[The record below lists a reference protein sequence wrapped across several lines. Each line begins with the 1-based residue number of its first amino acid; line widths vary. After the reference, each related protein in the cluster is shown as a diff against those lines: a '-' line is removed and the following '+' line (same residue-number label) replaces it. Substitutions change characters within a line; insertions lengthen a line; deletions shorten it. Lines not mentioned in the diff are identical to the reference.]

1 MNNFVLNKY
10 LVSQFLK
17 SFFNVVLIF
26 IALGLIMNVFEEINF
41 FRKFNVNIA
50 VPIGLSFMVIPS
62 MLINILP
69 FIVFLSS
76 MAVFIKL
83 KNNRDLISI
92 KILGYSNMKFL
103 YIFSF
108 TAFVLGLLTL
118 ITINPVTSVIVK
130 SYVDIKGKYD
140 IYSCFDMIS
149 LKILI

>member
-1 MNNFVLNKY
+1 M
-10 LVSQFLK
+10 
-17 SFFNVVLIF
+17 
-26 IALGLIMNVFEEINF
+26 
-41 FRKFNVNIA
+41 
-50 VPIGLSFMVIPS
+50 PIGLSFMVIPS

-130 SYVDIKGKYD
+130 SYVDIKGNT
-140 IYSCFDMIS
+140 IYTKTI
-149 LKILI
+149 

>member
-140 IYSCFDMIS
+140 IYKNHLASITANG
-149 LKILI
+149 

>member
-108 TAFVLGLLTL
+108 TSFVWVYLL
-118 ITINPVTSVIVK
+118 
-130 SYVDIKGKYD
+130 
-140 IYSCFDMIS
+140 
-149 LKILI
+149 